1 MRAFQQVLIF
11 AMVAVV
17 TGLFIKEASA
27 QPATLRADAWM
38 TDGAVFDVAQS
49 DGVTYIGGQF
59 NNVIMNTGNGA
70 ALSIRTAIPVPLP
83 RVSFVSSTSTATG
96 TILAVIPDGAGGWY
110 VGGSFNRV
118 DDFVRNNLAHILA
131 NGTLDPTWRPE
142 PNSRVHALA
151 LRGNAVYA
159 GGDFTQIGGQA
170 RNNIAALDATTGL
183 ATPWNPNATIT
194 SGTTVT
200 ATGAGVRA
208 LLVDGQIIY
217 VGGSFTSIGG
227 ATRNRIAAL
236 DSMTGNA
243 TAWNPDAGSTVRA
256 LALAGAT
263 IYAGGNFTSIGG
275 ASRNRLAALNV
286 VTGSA
291 TAWNPNVESVPASL
305 PTEIN
310 AIEVAGMI
318 VYAGGLFNTINN
330 GRTRNNLA
338 AIDAA
343 TGTIIMNWNPNA
355 NGQVFALAVNGGEIY
370 AGGRFTTMGADTRR
384 FIAALTA
391 ETGVALPWSP
401 SLSTVIPPTTT
412 TTDTAHVYALAM
424 NGLTLYAGGS
434 LRTSGLA
441 RKNIAAFN
449 TATGRPTMWNPSAN
463 SSVTAL
469 AVSGATVYA
478 GGSFTSIGGVAARN
492 QLAAL
497 DARTG
502 MATAWN
508 PNAAG
513 TSEVNAIDVAGTTV
527 YVGGLNIMIGG
538 QARDNIVALDAGSAA
553 VTGWNP
559 TALGRVRALV
569 VHGAVVYVAG
579 DFTLINGRPRN
590 FLAAININTGALTDW
605 DPNASSASLV
615 HALAVKGS
623 TVYAGG
629 TFTTL
634 GGLPRS
640 LIAAIDSASG
650 MPTAWNPT
658 ITGNSVRAIIV
669 SGSTVYFGGDF
680 TKVGSNE
687 ARTNVAAV
695 NATTGMATIWNPNA
709 TGGSSPPVT
718 TLETDG
724 ATIFA
729 GGNFTSITGMSH
741 SFFAPLGETP
751 LNPVPTVL
759 SMSPKSSERLQTLE
773 VTFTGTNFIDDVT
786 SVNAGGGIAV
796 NSITVNPANGGTTS
810 LTANITIMAHA
821 SIGVRNFSVSNNP
834 PGGGTSS
841 FFPFVIKNPAPTA
854 ASLIPAAGLRGQT
867 LAVIVN
873 GTNFISG
880 VSSVSFG
887 PDIIVNS
894 ISVNSTSR
902 LTANI
907 TIGANAVV
915 GDRDVIVTNAFPGG
929 GTSKLA
935 KAFSVGYPVPAL
947 TSLTPDNGAR
957 LETLDVVFT
966 GTGFVEGITT
976 VKVGAGITV
985 NSIAVTSA
993 TSLTAN
999 LTIAGNAATGARTFA
1014 LINAGPGGGASENKN
1029 FTVNNPAPILT
1040 RLYPES
1046 AGRGQT
1052 HDIVL
1057 IGANFFRNATTVSFG
1072 PDITVNFVTVNSD
1085 TQITANLAIPLRVE
1099 NGNRDVHVINA
1110 IPGGGTAT
1118 LSEGFAVVNP
1128 RPTLIS
1134 IVPMIGALNQ
1144 TLNVNL
1150 TGMNFIDGI
1159 TSVDFGEGIAVNYIT
1174 VASSTKIIANIT
1186 IENSAPA
1193 EPHDVSVGNAE
1204 PGGGGVTLPK
1214 AFNVSS
1220 GTIVRFSV
1228 PDDIPGARGDTV
1240 AIPLNLNP
1248 SSRKVG
1254 SFDATLHFNP
1264 AVLAYADFTSGPIL
1278 SEDWQ
1283 IDVHTDSASVN
1294 IGAFTTNNSLTQS
1307 GTAIV
1312 LLFRVHETATL
1323 GTTVP
1328 LVLSDLSATN
1338 NNASPLPTEGHDG
1351 LLTVAEATINGNL
1364 YYYIDEK
1371 PIAGDTVQV
1380 EIDDPVTMF
1389 DISNA
1394 DGYFAITGI
1403 PFGSD
1408 VVLTPRRIAG
1418 NFPTGIITAGDALR
1432 AFKGRTDGPDPLN
1445 GYQSLAMDVN
1455 GDCQLTSGDALAIL
1469 MRATGKLQG
1478 FYRYEED
1485 ERAIRLDDWR
1495 FVDYDFNITTDNW
1508 CEAPDNRSY
1517 SPLDEDKTDQYF
1529 IGVIR
1534 GDVNGSFSAPLAK
1547 SAGNDPIVTLSN
1559 PGLIGNEQFNFT
1571 AEVNAADKVYNSFD
1585 VMLTYDAAAIRIV
1598 QVSFAKT
1605 LAPENWQIVW
1615 NAGQPGILRIAGFS
1629 MNEAA
1634 IKGKN
1639 ALFVI
1644 EAALAHPAKE
1654 NDRLDLKM
1662 PLALFGW
1669 NGKEVAAQNA
1679 SGDLKFVASLPQQY
1693 ALEQNYPNPFAPRQA
1708 RGLRAATTIKYA
1720 LPEAGVVHLRIYD
1733 MLGNVVRTLISKS
1746 QNAGTHTVGWNGRKD
1761 DGSFAVSGLYFYRL
1775 EAGTFVKT
1783 NKLILQK

>member
-1 MRAFQQVLIF
+1 MRAFRQLLIF
-11 AMVAVV
+11 AIVV
-17 TGLFIKEASA
+17 VVKFLFIKEASA

-38 TDGAVFDVAQS
+38 TDGAVFDIAQG

-59 NNVIMNTGNGA
+59 NHVLMNTGNGA
-70 ALSIRTAIPVPLP
+70 ALSMRTAIPIPLS
-83 RVSFVSSTSTATG
+83 RVGFVSSTSTAIG

-118 DDFVRNNLAHILA
+118 DDFVRTNLVHILA
-131 NGTLDPTWRPE
+131 NGALDLAWRPD
-142 PNSRVHALA
+142 PNARVHALA
-151 LRGNAVYA
+151 LRGNAVYV
-159 GGDFTQIGGQA
+159 GGDFTQIGGQT
-170 RNNIAALDATTGL
+170 RNNIAAVDASTGL

-194 SGTTVT
+194 SGSTTT

-208 LLVDGQIIY
+208 LVVDGQIIY
-217 VGGSFTSIGG
+217 AGGNFTNIGG

-236 DSMTGNA
+236 DSATGDA
-243 TAWNPDAGSTVRA
+243 TAWNPDAGGTVRA
-256 LALAGAT
+256 LAISGAT
-263 IYAGGNFTSIGG
+263 IYAGGSFTTISGVT
-275 ASRNRLAALNV
+275 RNRLAAIDA
-286 VTGSA
+286 VTGIA
-291 TAWNPNVESVPASL
+291 TPWNPSVEGLPPGASTSL
-305 PTEIN
+305 SSAIN
-310 AIEVAGMI
+310 TIDLAGTL
-318 VYAGGLFNTINN
+318 VYVGGLFGTVG
-330 GRTRNNLA
+330 GRPRINLA
-338 AIDAA
+338 AIEAA
-343 TGTIIMNWNPNA
+343 TGISTSWNPRA
-355 NGQVFALAVNGGEIY
+355 TGLASTGGQVFALAINGSEVFV
-370 AGGRFTTMGADTRR
+370 GGRFTAIGTEPQKFVAAID
-384 FIAALTA
+384 IAS
-391 ETGVALPWSP
+391 GVALPWNPNFSA
-401 SLSTVIPPTTT
+401 LIPPAVSTS
-412 TTDTAHVYALAM
+412 DTAHVYALAM
-424 NGLTLYAGGS
+424 SGLTIYAGGS

-441 RKNIAAFN
+441 RSNIAAFN
-449 TATGRPTMWNPSAN
+449 TLTGRPTEWNPNADEA
-463 SSVTAL
+463 VFAL
-469 AVSGATVYA
+469 TVSGATVYA
-478 GGSFTSIGGVAARN
+478 GGSFTMIDDAFRN
-492 QLAAL
+492 GIAAL
-497 DARTG
+497 DAATG
-502 MATAWN
+502 NATAWN
-508 PNAAG
+508 PNCTG
-513 TSEVNAIDVAGTTV
+513 EVNTIDVTETTV
-527 YVGGLNIMIGG
+527 YVGGLFSMIGG
-538 QARDNIVALDAGSAA
+538 LTRGNMAA
-553 VTGWNP
+553 IDVGTGKPTTWNP
-559 TALGRVRALV
+559 SANGSVRVLAVR
-569 VHGAVVYVAG
+569 GAVAYVAG
-579 DFTLINGRPRN
+579 DFTTINGRTRN
-590 FLAAININTGALTDW
+590 RLAALDLNTGALTAW
-605 DPNASSASLV
+605 DPSPDGSEV
-615 HALAVKGS
+615 HALTLNGS
-623 TVYAGG
+623 LVYAGG
-629 TFTTL
+629 DFTTV
-634 GGLPRS
+634 GGLPRNF
-640 LIAAIDSASG
+640 IAAIDSASG
-650 MPTAWNPT
+650 APTLWNPE
-658 ITGNSVRAIIV
+658 V
-669 SGSTVYFGGDF
+669 SGSLVSAIMVNDSIVYLGGEF
-680 TKVGSNE
+680 TNVGSETRN
-687 ARTNVAAV
+687 NLAAV
-695 NATTGMATIWNPNA
+695 SAETALAMTWNPNP
-709 TGGSSPPVT
+709 TGGAPPIM

-729 GGNFTSITGMSH
+729 GGNFTSITSLSH

-751 LNPVPTVL
+751 LNPDPTVTAV
-759 SMSPKSSERLQTLE
+759 SPRSGTRLQTFD
-773 VTFTGTNFIDDVT
+773 VTFIGTNFSGEVT
-786 SVNAGGGIAV
+786 SVNVGSGIAV
-796 NSITVNPANGGTTS
+796 NSITVNSATE
-810 LTANITIMAHA
+810 LTANITIAAHA
-821 SIGVRNFSVSNNP
+821 STGVRNFSVSNNP

-841 FFPFVIKNPAPTA
+841 FFPFMINNPAPA
-854 ASLIPAAGLRGQT
+854 ATNLIPAAGLRGQRFDVT
-867 LAVIVN
+867 IN
-873 GTNFISG
+873 GANFISG
-880 VSSVSFG
+880 VTTTSFG
-887 PDIIVNS
+887 ADIAVNS
-894 ISVNSTSR
+894 MVVTGPTL

-907 TIGANAVV
+907 TIGPNAVV
-915 GDRDVIVTNAFPGG
+915 GKRDVVVTNAFPGG
-929 GTSKLA
+929 GTAKLTGV
-935 KAFSVGYPVPAL
+935 FSVGYPVPAL

>member
-1 MRAFQQVLIF
+1 
-11 AMVAVV
+11 
-17 TGLFIKEASA
+17 
-27 QPATLRADAWM
+27 
-38 TDGAVFDVAQS
+38 
-49 DGVTYIGGQF
+49 
-59 NNVIMNTGNGA
+59 
-70 ALSIRTAIPVPLP
+70 
-83 RVSFVSSTSTATG
+83 
-96 TILAVIPDGAGGWY
+96 
-110 VGGSFNRV
+110 
-118 DDFVRNNLAHILA
+118 
-131 NGTLDPTWRPE
+131 
-142 PNSRVHALA
+142 
-151 LRGNAVYA
+151 
-159 GGDFTQIGGQA
+159 
-170 RNNIAALDATTGL
+170 
-183 ATPWNPNATIT
+183 
-194 SGTTVT
+194 
-200 ATGAGVRA
+200 
-208 LLVDGQIIY
+208 
-217 VGGSFTSIGG
+217 
-227 ATRNRIAAL
+227 
-236 DSMTGNA
+236 
-243 TAWNPDAGSTVRA
+243 
-256 LALAGAT
+256 
-263 IYAGGNFTSIGG
+263 
-275 ASRNRLAALNV
+275 
-286 VTGSA
+286 
-291 TAWNPNVESVPASL
+291 
-305 PTEIN
+305 
-310 AIEVAGMI
+310 
-318 VYAGGLFNTINN
+318 
-330 GRTRNNLA
+330 
-338 AIDAA
+338 
-343 TGTIIMNWNPNA
+343 
-355 NGQVFALAVNGGEIY
+355 
-370 AGGRFTTMGADTRR
+370 
-384 FIAALTA
+384 
-391 ETGVALPWSP
+391 
-401 SLSTVIPPTTT
+401 
-412 TTDTAHVYALAM
+412 
-424 NGLTLYAGGS
+424 
-434 LRTSGLA
+434 
-441 RKNIAAFN
+441 
-449 TATGRPTMWNPSAN
+449 
-463 SSVTAL
+463 
-469 AVSGATVYA
+469 
-478 GGSFTSIGGVAARN
+478 
-492 QLAAL
+492 
-497 DARTG
+497 
-502 MATAWN
+502 
-508 PNAAG
+508 
-513 TSEVNAIDVAGTTV
+513 
-527 YVGGLNIMIGG
+527 
-538 QARDNIVALDAGSAA
+538 
-553 VTGWNP
+553 
-559 TALGRVRALV
+559 
-569 VHGAVVYVAG
+569 
-579 DFTLINGRPRN
+579 
-590 FLAAININTGALTDW
+590 
-605 DPNASSASLV
+605 
-615 HALAVKGS
+615 
-623 TVYAGG
+623 
-629 TFTTL
+629 
-634 GGLPRS
+634 LPRS

-966 GTGFVEGITT
+966 GAGFVEGITT
-976 VKVGAGITV
+976 VKVGAGVTV
-985 NSIAVTSA
+985 NSITVASA

-999 LTIAGNAATGARTFA
+999 LTIAGNAATGARAFA

-1029 FTVNNPAPILT
+1029 FTVNNPAPVLT
-1040 RLYPES
+1040 RLHPES

-1052 HDIVL
+1052 HNIVL
-1057 IGANFFRNATTVSFG
+1057 IGANFFRDATTVNFG
-1072 PDITVNFVTVNSD
+1072 PDITVNFAIVNSD
-1085 TQITANLAIPLRVE
+1085 TQITANLTIPLRVA
-1099 NGNRDVHVINA
+1099 NGNRNVAVINA
-1110 IPGGGTAT
+1110 TPGGGTAT
-1118 LSEGFAVVNP
+1118 LTEGFAVVNP
-1128 RPTLIS
+1128 RPSLIS

-1159 TSVDFGEGIAVNYIT
+1159 TSVDFGEGITVNYIT
-1174 VASSTKIIANIT
+1174 VVSSTKIIANVT
-1186 IENSAPA
+1186 IEGSAPA

-1204 PGGGGVTLPK
+1204 PGGGGITLPK

-1220 GTIVRFSV
+1220 GTIVSFSV

-1240 AIPLNLNP
+1240 EIPLNLNP
-1248 SSRKVG
+1248 SNRKVG
-1254 SFDATLHFNP
+1254 SFDATLNFNP
-1264 AVLAYADFTSGPIL
+1264 AVLAYADFISGALL

-1283 IDVHTDSASVN
+1283 IDVHADSASVN
-1294 IGAFTTNNSLTQS
+1294 IGAFTTSNPLTQA

-1312 LLFRVHETATL
+1312 LLFRVHETAAL

-1338 NNASPLPTEGHDG
+1338 NNASPLPTEGIDG
-1351 LLTVAEATINGNL
+1351 LLTVAEATISGNL
-1364 YYYIDEK
+1364 FYYIDSK
-1371 PIAGDTVQV
+1371 PLAGDTVQA
-1380 EIDDPVTMF
+1380 EIADPATLF
-1389 DISNA
+1389 QTSNA
-1394 DGYFAITGI
+1394 DGYFEITGI

-1408 VVLTPRRIAG
+1408 VVLTPRRIVG

-1485 ERAIRLDDWR
+1485 DRRIRLDDWR
-1495 FVDYDFNITTDNW
+1495 FVDNDFNITTDNW
-1508 CEAPDNRSY
+1508 CEAPNSRSY
-1517 SPLDEDKTDQYF
+1517 SPLDEDKTDQHF
-1529 IGVIR
+1529 IGIIL
-1534 GDVNGSFSAPLAK
+1534 GDVNGSFSAPFGK
-1547 SAGNDPIVTLSN
+1547 IAGANDGNSPVVTLSN
-1559 PGLIGNEQFNFT
+1559 PGLIGNGQFNLT
-1571 AEVNAADKVYNSFD
+1571 AEVNAGDKAYNSFD
-1585 VMLTYDAAAIRIV
+1585 LTLTYDATAIRMA

-1634 IKGKN
+1634 IKGKST
-1639 ALFVI
+1639 LFVI

-1654 NDRLDLKM
+1654 NDRLELAM
-1662 PLALFGW
+1662 PFARFGW
-1669 NGKEVAAQNA
+1669 NGKEIAAQSA
-1679 SGDLKFVASLPQQY
+1679 IGDLKFVASLPQQY
-1693 ALEQNYPNPFAPRQA
+1693 ALEQNYPNPFLRQA
-1708 RGLRAATTIKYA
+1708 SRAATTIKYA
-1720 LPEAGVVHLRIYD
+1720 LPEASVVHLRIYD
-1733 MLGNVVRTLISKS
+1733 LLGNVVRTLVSKP
-1746 QNAGTHTVGWNGRKD
+1746 QNAGAYTVRWNGRKD
-1761 DGSFAVSGLYFYRL
+1761 DGSPAVSGLYFYRL